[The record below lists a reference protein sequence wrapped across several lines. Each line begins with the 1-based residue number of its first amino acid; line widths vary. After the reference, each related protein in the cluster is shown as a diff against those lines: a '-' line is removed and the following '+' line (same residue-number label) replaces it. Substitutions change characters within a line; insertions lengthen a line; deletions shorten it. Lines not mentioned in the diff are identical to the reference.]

1 MKSKKEG
8 WLLYNG
14 KIYTQEQRFPLVSAI
29 VIQGNRI
36 VEIGKDS
43 VTKKCATARFRK
55 INLKG
60 RTVLPA
66 FCDCHTHFLGY
77 VEALARLNLESART
91 LSRALDLIEKFVKNK
106 KPSEW
111 VLGYNWD
118 ANSWKDSPQ
127 PDKKALDQISAL
139 HPMAFSARDGHQ
151 LWVNSLALKMAG
163 MDESTGEISG
173 GQIGRYPNSNELSGI
188 LKDKA
193 RKPVEELIP
202 EEIDSTLVKK
212 AIQNLH
218 RKGIT
223 AIHNMENGRSLSF
236 FQELES
242 QDKLSLR
249 VWQTIAKTNLDDA
262 IRAGLRTGFGS
273 DKLRI
278 GGVKLFA
285 DGALGSRTA
294 LMFEPYENEP
304 DNLGLEMLSH
314 KELADLVKKASHA
327 GISAVIHAI
336 GDQANYRALQAIKT
350 SGNNDKLRHRIEHCQ
365 IVRPVDLDLF
375 AEHKVIAS
383 FQPIH
388 CPNDYGMAVRHWGN
402 RNLNAYPIGS
412 LWKRRVTICFGSDFP
427 LYDFDPILGIYTAV
441 NRTLPGS
448 ENPAWNPAQKIS
460 VAQAILAYTRNAAYA
475 SGREKE
481 LGTLA
486 PGKLADL
493 VILSEDIYR
502 CKPDQ
507 IDQVEV
513 TSTIFDG
520 QVVWGELY

>member
-1 MKSKKEG
+1 MKGKREE
-8 WLLYNG
+8 LILYNG
-14 KIYTQEQRFPLVSAI
+14 KIYTQERKFPYVSA
-29 VIQGNRI
+29 VVMQGNRI
-36 VEIGKDS
+36 FEVGKDAIA
-43 VTKKCATARFRK
+43 KKYPPALFRK

-60 RTVLPA
+60 RTALPA

-77 VEALARLNLESART
+77 VKTLARLNLESART
-91 LSRALDLIEKFVKNK
+91 LSQALNLIEKFVKNK

-118 ANSWKDSPQ
+118 ANSWKDFPQ
-127 PDKKALDQISAL
+127 PDKKALDQISTL
-139 HPMAFSARDGHQ
+139 HPIALLARDGHQ
-151 LWVNSLALKMAG
+151 FWVNSLALKMAG
-163 MDESTGEISG
+163 IDESTAEIPG
-173 GQIGRYPNSNELSGI
+173 GQIGRYPNSNEPSGI

-202 EEIDSTLVKK
+202 EEIDSALVKK

-223 AIHNMENGRSLSF
+223 AIHNMENGKSLSF

-242 QDKLSLR
+242 QGKLSLR
-249 VWQTIAKTNLDDA
+249 VWQTIGKDNLDDA

-304 DNLGLEMLSH
+304 GNFGLETLAS
-314 KELADLVKKASHA
+314 KELMDLARKANQA
-327 GISAVIHAI
+327 GISAVMHAI
-336 GDQANYRALQAIKT
+336 GDRANYRALQAVKT
-350 SGNNDKLRHRIEHCQ
+350 SGNNEGLRHRIEHCQ
-365 IVRPVDLDLF
+365 IVRPEDLDLF
-375 AEHKVIAS
+375 TEHKVIAS

-388 CPNDYGMAVRHWGN
+388 CPNDYGMAVKHWGK

-412 LWKRRVTICFGSDFP
+412 LWKRKVTVCFGSDFP
-427 LYDFDPILGIYTAV
+427 LYDFDPILGIYAAV

-448 ENPAWNPAQKIS
+448 ENPAWNPSQKIS

-507 IDQVEV
+507 IDQVKV
-513 TSTIFDG
+513 TSTICDG
-520 QVVWGELY
+520 QPVGGELY

>member
-1 MKSKKEG
+1 MKLKKEG
-8 WLLYNG
+8 LILYNG
-14 KIYTQEQRFPLVSAI
+14 RIYTQEQKAPLASAI

-43 VTKKCATARFRK
+43 IAKNHAPALFRK

-77 VEALARLNLESART
+77 LETLTRLDLESAKT
-91 LSRALDLIEKFVKNK
+91 LSQALDLIETFVKNK
-106 KPSEW
+106 KTGEW

-118 ANSWKDSPQ
+118 ANLWKDSPR
-127 PDKKALDQISAL
+127 PDKKALDHISTV

-163 MDESTGEISG
+163 MDESSAEISG
-173 GQIGRYPNSNELSGI
+173 GQIGRYPDSNEPSGI

-193 RKPVEELIP
+193 RKPVEILIP

-218 RKGIT
+218 KKGIT
-223 AIHNMENGRSLSF
+223 AIHNMENGKSLSF

-242 QDKLSLR
+242 QGRLSLR
-249 VWQTIAKTNLDDA
+249 VWQTISKDNLEEA

-273 DKLRI
+273 ERLRI
-278 GGVKLFA
+278 GGVKLFV

-304 DNLGLEMLSH
+304 DNFGLETLTVE
-314 KELADLVKKASHA
+314 ELKNLVKRSSQA

-336 GDQANYRALQAIKT
+336 GDKANYQALQALKENKK
-350 SGNNDKLRHRIEHCQ
+350 SELLRHRVEHCQ
-365 IVRPVDLDLF
+365 IVRQEDLDLF
-375 AEHKVIAS
+375 AEHQAIAS

-388 CPNDYGMAVRHWGN
+388 CPNDYEMALKHWGK
-402 RNLNAYPIGS
+402 RNVNAYPIGS
-412 LWKRRVTICFGSDFP
+412 LWKRKVKICFGSDFP
-427 LYDFDPILGIYTAV
+427 LYDFDPILGIYAAV
-441 NRTLPGS
+441 NRFLPAS
-448 ENPAWNPAQKIS
+448 ENPAWNLSQRIS
-460 VAQAILAYTRNAAYA
+460 VPQAVAAYTRNAAYA
-475 SGREKE
+475 SGRVKE
-481 LGTLA
+481 LGSVAT
-486 PGKLADL
+486 GKLADL
-493 VILSEDIYR
+493 VILSEDIYGFR
-502 CKPDQ
+502 PEQ
-507 IDQVEV
+507 IGQVKV
-513 TSTIFDG
+513 TAAIFDG
-520 QVVWGELY
+520 QLVWGELY

>member
-1 MKSKKEG
+1 MKGKKEG

-14 KIYTQEQRFPLVSAI
+14 KIYTQEQKFPLVSAI
-29 VIQGNRI
+29 VIQGNKI
-36 VEIGKDS
+36 VEIGKDAIA
-43 VTKKCATARFRK
+43 KKYPPAQFRK

-60 RTVLPA
+60 RTALPA

-77 VEALARLNLESART
+77 VETLARLDLGPAKTFSK
-91 LSRALDLIEKFVKNK
+91 ALNLIEKFVKNK

-127 PDKKALDQISAL
+127 PDKKALDQISTL

-163 MDESTGEISG
+163 FDESTAEIPG
-173 GQIGRYPNSNELSGI
+173 GQIGRYLNSNEPSGI

-202 EEIDSTLVKK
+202 DEFDPGQVKK
-212 AIQNLH
+212 AFHNLH

-223 AIHNMENGRSLSF
+223 AIHNMENGKSLSF
-236 FQELES
+236 FQELEA
-242 QDKLSLR
+242 QGKLSLR
-249 VWQTIAKTNLDDA
+249 VWQTIAKDNLEDA

-273 DKLRI
+273 DKLKI
-278 GGVKLFA
+278 GGIKLFA

-304 DNLGLEMLSH
+304 DNFGLETLTLE
-314 KELADLVKKASHA
+314 ELKDLVKRSSQAE
-327 GISAVIHAI
+327 ISAVIHAI
-336 GDQANYRALQAIKT
+336 GDQANYRALQAIKI

-365 IVRPVDLDLF
+365 IVRPQDLDLF

-388 CPNDYGMAVRHWGN
+388 CPNDYGMAVKHWCN

-412 LWKRRVTICFGSDFP
+412 LWKKGVKICFGSDFP
-427 LYDFDPILGIYTAV
+427 LYDFDPILGIYAAV

-448 ENPAWNPAQKIS
+448 EIPAWNPVQKIS
-460 VAQAILAYTRNAAYA
+460 VAQAILAYTRNAAHA
-475 SGREKE
+475 AGTEKE
-481 LGTLA
+481 LGALA

-493 VILSEDIYR
+493 VILSEDIYC
-502 CKPDQ
+502 CKPDR
-507 IDQVEV
+507 IDQVKV

-520 QVVWGELY
+520 QPVRGDLY

>member
-1 MKSKKEG
+1 MKSEKEG
-8 WLLYNG
+8 LLLYNG
-14 KIYTQEQRFPLVSAI
+14 KIYTQERKFPCVSA
-29 VIQGNRI
+29 VVMQGNRI
-36 VEIGKDS
+36 AEIGRDGIAEKYPP
-43 VTKKCATARFRK
+43 ARFRK

-66 FCDCHTHFLGY
+66 FCDCHTHFWGY
-77 VEALARLNLESART
+77 VETLSSLNLGPART
-91 LSRALDLIEKFVKNK
+91 LSQALDLIGEFVKNK
-106 KPSEW
+106 KPGEW

-118 ANSWKDSPQ
+118 ANLWKDSPR
-127 PDKKALDQISAL
+127 PDKKALDQISTV

-163 MDESTGEISG
+163 IDESTVEISG
-173 GQIGRYPNSNELSGI
+173 GQIGHYSNSNEPSGI

-193 RKPVEELIP
+193 RRPVEELIP
-202 EEIDSTLVKK
+202 EEIDSALVKK

-223 AIHNMENGRSLSF
+223 AIHNMENGKSLSF

-242 QDKLSLR
+242 KDKLSLR
-249 VWQTIAKTNLDDA
+249 VWQTIAKDNLDDA
-262 IRAGLRTGFGS
+262 IRAGLKTGFGS

-314 KELADLVKKASHA
+314 KELADLVKKASQA

-336 GDQANYRALQAIKT
+336 GDKANYNALQAIKE
-350 SGNNDKLRHRIEHCQ
+350 SNGYKILRHRLEHCQ
-365 IVRPVDLDLF
+365 IVRPQDLDLF
-375 AEHKVIAS
+375 AELKLIAS

-388 CPNDYGMAVRHWGN
+388 CPNDYEMALKRWGK

-412 LWKRRVTICFGSDFP
+412 LWKRKVKICFGSDFP
-427 LYDFDPILGIYTAV
+427 LYDFDPILGIYAAV
-441 NRTLPGS
+441 NRKLPNS
-448 ENPAWNPAQKIS
+448 KNPTWNHSQKIS
-460 VAQAILAYTRNAAYA
+460 IPQAIAAYTRNAAYA

-507 IDQVEV
+507 IDQVKV
-513 TSTIFDG
+513 TSTVFDG
-520 QVVWGELY
+520 QPVWGELY